1 MVMVGQFKR
10 LQTPSRVSRRDRRVL
25 AGLIAVAVA
34 AIVAGSVLALTAGST
49 SHAGCVS
56 VTFAGSTG
64 AEQINACGS
73 QAARICA
80 SAYAGSITGVPGAE
94 LRADCPRAGH
104 PPPQPSPRAP

>member
-10 LQTPSRVSRRDRRVL
+10 LQTPSPVSGRDRRVL
-25 AGLIAVAVA
+25 AGLIAVVIAAAVA
-34 AIVAGSVLALTAGST
+34 GTVLALTARST
-49 SHAGCVS
+49 SRAGCIS

-80 SAYAGSITGVPGAE
+80 SAYAGSITGEPGQE
-94 LRADCPRAGH
+94 LRADCPGAGH
-104 PPPQPSPRAP
+104 PPP